1 MSPHAAA
8 PRAAVTVLVHG
19 NGASAETWRRVVSA
33 LGGRDV
39 LAPDL
44 PGFGARADEAL
55 PPGDP
60 LGVFTDA
67 VLATLATVPTAPV
80 VLVGAGTGA
89 TLCGH
94 AALRLAA
101 TDPGRVRGVVMVG
114 PVGLADG
121 HAKFGAV
128 AQTSLG
134 AAALRTAGAT
144 WVGRGKFL
152 GDQLARPGDDPEA
165 CEILVRGLRAARG
178 FAAMSAVNVPSALAG
193 LRGLACPVVVLW
205 GGRDGVLPA
214 ARAPEFMTHLP
225 PHARL
230 DVHGDLGHAI
240 QLERPDLVA
249 AAVAELLAS
258 R

>member
-1 MSPHAAA
+1 MSPHTAA

-19 NGASAETWRRVVSA
+19 NGASAGTWRRVVSA

-39 LAPDL
+39 VAPDL
-44 PGFGARADEAL
+44 PGFGARKGEAV
-55 PPGDP
+55 PDGDP
-60 LGVFTDA
+60 LAVFTAA
-67 VLATLATVPTAPV
+67 VLAAIPPGRV

-101 TDPGRVRGVVMVG
+101 ADPSRVCGVVMVG
-114 PVGLADG
+114 PVGLPDG

-165 CEILVRGLRAARG
+165 CEILVSGLREARG
-178 FAAMSAVNVPSALAG
+178 FAAMSAVNAPSALAG
-193 LRGLACPVVVLW
+193 LRDLSCPVRVLW

-214 ARAPEFMTHLP
+214 ARAPEFMSHLP

-230 DVHGDLGHAI
+230 DVHLDLGHAI
-240 QLERPDLVA
+240 QLERPGLVA